1 MKTSHECSGGVLHRT
16 NPVWFWFWDVCVPKS
31 SISLDRNQ
39 ACTRKPENCQLFQLG
54 TALDFQ
60 SPIFGFE
67 GDPRL
72 MSMDEL
78 KELNTQYGFVL
89 NGSNRRKFVHK
100 LISRMLVPP
109 ICSSIE
115 SFSFVYVSPE
125 FPFTV
130 EVMRT
135 GKIVMEFSVQRY
147 SRPNCDAEWVYSNAQ
162 LVEDE

>member
-1 MKTSHECSGGVLHRT
+1 ML
-16 NPVWFWFWDVCVPKS
+16 
-31 SISLDRNQ
+31 
-39 ACTRKPENCQLFQLG
+39 
-54 TALDFQ
+54 Q

-72 MSMDEL
+72 MSTDEL
-78 KELNTQYGFVL
+78 KELSTQYEFVL
-89 NGSNRRKFVHK
+89 NGTNRRKFVHK

-115 SFSFVYVSPE
+115 SFSFVYVSSE

-147 SRPNCDAEWVYSNAQ
+147 SRANCDAEWVYSNAQ